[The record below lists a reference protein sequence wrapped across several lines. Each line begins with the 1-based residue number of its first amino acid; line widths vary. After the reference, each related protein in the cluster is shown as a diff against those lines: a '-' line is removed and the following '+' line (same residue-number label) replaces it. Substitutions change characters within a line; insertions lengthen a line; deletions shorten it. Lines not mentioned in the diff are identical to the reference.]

1 MGGPEPLLRFWVAVV
16 AIVSYTLL
24 TLLQIY
30 AFTPRLDFNEISSH
44 NSTMHPIVHFQ
55 EETVTWG
62 CNATPWE
69 KRNTD
74 QNFQAWSL
82 TQQHIDKLDI
92 LEKKTQIEKI

>member
-1 MGGPEPLLRFWVAVV
+1 
-16 AIVSYTLL
+16 
-24 TLLQIY
+24 
-30 AFTPRLDFNEISSH
+30 
-44 NSTMHPIVHFQ
+44 MHPIVHFQ

-92 LEKKTQIEKI
+92 LWEKKSNQENLKSFKNPSQLLAISPKLLKHIVSENPHAKIILLKV